1 MNPDIRLYFNS
12 PAGLSVQEEQVLWA
26 FNGITF
32 RPGHD
37 IVPQVGDVINMMES
51 KFEDAEN
58 APDFWSLD
66 VMDEVLAD
74 PDEPDLD
81 EKNEQA
87 KMAYTF
93 FSYEWFVVK
102 REFVD
107 NTIRLFLEQRRPETV

>member
-1 MNPDIRLYFNS
+1 MNPDIQLYFNS
-12 PAGLSVQEEQVLWA
+12 PTGLSEREEQVLNA

-32 RPGHD
+32 NPGHD
-37 IVPQVGDVINMMES
+37 VVPQPGDVINIMES

-66 VMDEVLAD
+66 VIEEELAD
-74 PDEPDLD
+74 PDGEELD
-81 EKNEQA
+81 EKSEQT
-87 KMAYTF
+87 KIAYTF

-107 NTIRLFLEQRRPETV
+107 SVIRIFLEQRKPETV